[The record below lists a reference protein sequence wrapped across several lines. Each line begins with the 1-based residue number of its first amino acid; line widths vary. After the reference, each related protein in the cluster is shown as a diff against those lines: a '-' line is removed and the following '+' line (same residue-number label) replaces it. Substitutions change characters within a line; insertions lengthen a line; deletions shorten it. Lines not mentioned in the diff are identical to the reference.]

1 MTLYY
6 QDEHVTLYH
15 GDSLEIL
22 PTLDIE
28 ARALLTDPPYFKV
41 KDEPWDNQWKKP
53 EQFLAW
59 LGGFLDLAKP
69 LVAANG
75 SVWVFASPQM
85 TTRVEL
91 LVGERFNVLNSIR
104 WVKSQGW
111 HKKAKVE
118 SLRAFLT
125 PWEGVVFAEQYGDHF
140 APLREYLNALRLTAG
155 MTAQD
160 VDAAWQEMRGSKGQ
174 MASHWFG
181 KSQWQMPTREHYQ
194 WIVSTLGVN
203 SRDYES
209 MRSEY
214 EDLRRQFTPTTR
226 ELATDIWDFAP
237 VKPYPGKHPCEKP
250 APLLR
255 HMIETSTR
263 PGALILD
270 PFAGSGSTLITAKAL
285 GRKAV
290 GIEMSEQHCEQIV
303 KTLTTQPEQLAFEFT
318 A

>member
-6 QDEHVTLYH
+6 QDDCVTLYH

-28 ARALLTDPPYFKV
+28 ARALLADPPYFKV

-59 LGGFLDLAKP
+59 LGDFLDLAKP

-125 PWEGVVFAEQYGDHF
+125 PWEGVVFAEQYADQCGDI
-140 APLREYLNALRLTAG
+140 REYLNALRLAAG
-155 MTAQD
+155 MTVQD
-160 VDAAWQEMRGSKGQ
+160 VNAAWQAMRGSKGV
-174 MASHWFG
+174 MSSHWFG

-194 WIVSTLGVN
+194 WIVSTLGVDA
-203 SRDYES
+203 R
-209 MRSEY
+209 EY
-214 EDLRRQFTPTTR
+214 EDLRREYEDLRRPFTITDRALSTDVWTYPTV
-226 ELATDIWDFAP
+226 AP
-237 VKPYPGKHPCEKP
+237 YAGKHPCEKP
-250 APLLR
+250 QDMLG
-255 HMIETSTR
+255 HMIQCSTR
-263 PGALILD
+263 EGDTVLD
-270 PFAGSGSTLITAKAL
+270 PFAGSGSTLIAAKSL

-290 GIEMSEQHCEQIV
+290 GIEMSEKYCEQIV